1 MSLVEAEAEAQNG
14 HAGGSEAAALEEV
27 LAEAWRTPVPAG
39 KGETAAVSP
48 VDGTPHR
55 CERCNSKEIEPHG
68 WRYNESEPV
77 QRYRCR
83 ACGKRFVFRLG
94 FERMRSPA
102 WAVVDAL
109 DLYFKRLSL
118 FEAADFLR
126 RKGISV
132 HPTTVGRWVQK
143 FVSMCVP
150 YLEGLKV
157 LVGDR
162 WHADEIWMG
171 TVGKRMYLFLTMDN
185 RTRFCLSFELGEKK
199 DGHNARALLRNA
211 RKRAG
216 KIPLDFVSDA
226 LPSYSKAHEA
236 EYAQNNARQP
246 CCTHTRDIHLR
257 NQRDNKHPRAV
268 QRDDQGSREGLKGP
282 QKEGLARATRDDHV
296 LQLLPAPQQ
305 HWRHHP
311 GRSGRDKDR
320 RAGSAKKD
328 TCRPRPSANPPGTT
342 GSSRTTCWR
351 RRACWRIRTTRR

>member
-14 HAGGSEAAALEEV
+14 HAGGSEAAALEEA

-77 QRYRCR
+77 QRYRCK

-102 WAVVDAL
+102 WAVVDTL

-150 YLEGLKV
+150 YLEGLKA

-162 WHADEIWMG
+162 WYADEIWMRI
-171 TVGKRMYLFLTMDN
+171 VGKRMYLFLTMDS
-185 RTRFCLSFELGEKK
+185 RTRLCLSFELGEKK
-199 DGHNARALLRNA
+199 DGHNACAPLRNA

-257 NQRDNKHPRAV
+257 NQRDDNNIQERFNETIRDRAKV
-268 QRDDQGSREGLKGP
+268 LRGLK
-282 QKEGLARATRDDHV
+282 
-296 LQLLPAPQQ
+296 
-305 HWRHHP
+305 
-311 GRSGRDKDR
+311 
-320 RAGSAKKD
+320 KKD
-328 TCRPRPSANPPGTT
+328 SPVLPGMIMYYNFFRPHSDIGGITPAKAAGIKIGGQDKWLTVIGNAAM
-342 GSSRTTCWR
+342 SRKVT
-351 RRACWRIRTTRR
+351 